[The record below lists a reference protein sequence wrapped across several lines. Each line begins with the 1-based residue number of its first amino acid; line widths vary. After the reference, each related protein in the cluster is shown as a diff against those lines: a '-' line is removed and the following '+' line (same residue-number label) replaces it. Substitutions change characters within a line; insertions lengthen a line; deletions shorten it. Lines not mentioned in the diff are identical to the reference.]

1 MCMYSVCHNENGFDF
16 KALQY
21 NANESDQYLSYSEE
35 RSSLEPKYC
44 ENIMGGVYQ
53 IDGLS
58 LSGSKDDGVMRVTMG
73 TIIIH

>member
-1 MCMYSVCHNENGFDF
+1 MGISVCHNENGFDF

-21 NANESDQYLSYSEE
+21 NAHESDQYLSYSEE
-35 RSSLEPKYC
+35 RSSLEPEYC
-44 ENIMGGVYQ
+44 ENIMGGLYK

-58 LSGSKDDGVMRVTMG
+58 LSKSKDDGVMWVTVG